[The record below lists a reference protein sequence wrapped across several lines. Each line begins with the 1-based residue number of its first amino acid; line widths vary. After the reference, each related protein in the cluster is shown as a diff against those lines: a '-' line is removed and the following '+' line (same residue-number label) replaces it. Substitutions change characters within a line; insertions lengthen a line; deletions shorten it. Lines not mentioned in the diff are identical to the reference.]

1 MKIAF
6 ATDNGITFVERH
18 FGDAKHYLIYEI
30 NEQKI
35 SFVRKIDNSLEAE
48 EMHADPKK
56 AKGISSLLFQEDVAV
71 VVSKIFGPNI
81 ARIRKKFVCIVSKEK
96 DIVKSIDNIQG
107 NYNAVL
113 SEWKNGEERKHLIL

>member
-107 NYNAVL
+107 NYNAIL